1 MIKFYKP
8 KKANLTKLKVYLEK
22 KPKKKT
28 NEIRYAGHNTSR
40 TS

>member
-28 NEIRYAGHNTSR
+28 NEISARYNTSR
-40 TS
+40 ISK